1 MNIKSFL
8 YRIFPSKNSGKKVVI
23 QTETTGLYPKDG
35 HKLVEI
41 AAIEIDENDT
51 PTGAV
56 FHAYINPERDV
67 PEEVV
72 KIHGL
77 DYDFLQDYPPFAA
90 YKNEFL
96 NFIKGK
102 EIIGHHI
109 LFDLNFL
116 NNEIGF
122 KPENK
127 ITDTLEMA
135 KAVFVGQKNHLC
147 ALSERLN
154 VNIRY
159 PAYNGALLDA
169 LYIIEIYKKLK
180 NCQSAFHL

>member
-1 MNIKSFL
+1 MISLFNKFFHKNNITT
-8 YRIFPSKNSGKKVVI
+8 KVVVN
-23 QTETTGLYPKDG
+23 TEVTGLDYKDG

-41 AAIEIDENDT
+41 AAIEIDKNDIQ
-51 PTGAV
+51 TGAV

-135 KAVFVGQKNHLC
+135 KAVFAGQKNHLC

-154 VNIRY
+154 VKIKY

-169 LYIIEIYKKLK
+169 LHIIEIYKKLK
-180 NCQSAFHL
+180 NRQSAFHL